1 MPNIIPFNFN
11 NTDVRVIERSGEPWF
26 VAKDV
31 ATILGYA
38 NTKDA
43 VSRHC
48 KAAISGG
55 VAIHDPM
62 GREQNMT
69 IIPERDLYRLV
80 MRSKLPAAEQFEEW
94 VVAEVLPAIRKTGG
108 YSAGTTMLDFTDPAA
123 AARAWLQEHET
134 RVYYENVVV
143 QSTMQ
148 PGAIGV
154 YIEMLKEGRD
164 EVNALERELRDAK
177 ESGRMKFHRYMSR
190 FTPFTDAAQ
199 GLGAEA
205 IGALALLTNMI
216 HMKKGKMQRDDR
228 FLAGYLRL
236 SVRKTKS
243 LTDFLI
249 SAGRIQTKDGKT
261 LTTNVAPIFM
271 TTRSKSTLM
280 EAGE

>member
-1 MPNIIPFNFN
+1 MPNVIPFNFN

-108 YSAGTTMLDFTDPAA
+108 YSAGTTMPDFTDPAA
-123 AARAWLQEHET
+123 AARAWLHEYET
-134 RVYYENVVV
+134 RVYYETVLG
-143 QSTMQ
+143 QSEPQGEALKKAQDQITELKIALHEARNL
-148 PGAIGV
+148 PG
-154 YIEMLKEGRD
+154 GRID
-164 EVNALERELRDAK
+164 RYV
-177 ESGRMKFHRYMSR
+177 SSFIPFHE
-190 FTPFTDAAQ
+190 AAQ

-205 IGALALLTNMI
+205 VGALALLVNMI
-216 HMKKGKMQRDDR
+216 HVKRGKMQRDDR
-228 FLAGYLRL
+228 YLGGCL
-236 SVRKTKS
+236 GESLQKARK
-243 LTDFLI
+243 LTDRLI
-249 SAGRIQTKDGKT
+249 AAGKIQTKDGET
-261 LTTNVAPIFM
+261 LTTNVASVFM
-271 TTRSKSTLM
+271 TARTGSTLPVVK
-280 EAGE
+280 